1 MIPGHKE
8 RFFMEPL
15 DSDYEYVVYRSD
27 PKTRFN
33 WLYIIPTLGVLWLLY
48 LFAAATFQF
57 SVSSVVD
64 TVMGLMLVIFFV
76 IAGLLFWA
84 LAPKENR

>member
-1 MIPGHKE
+1 
-8 RFFMEPL
+8 MEPL
-15 DSDYEYVVYRSD
+15 DSDYQYVVYRSD

-33 WLYIIPTLGVLWLLY
+33 WLYIIPTLGILWLVF
-48 LFAAATFQF
+48 LFAAAVLQF
-57 SVSSVVD
+57 SISSVID

-76 IAGLLFWA
+76 IVGLLFWS